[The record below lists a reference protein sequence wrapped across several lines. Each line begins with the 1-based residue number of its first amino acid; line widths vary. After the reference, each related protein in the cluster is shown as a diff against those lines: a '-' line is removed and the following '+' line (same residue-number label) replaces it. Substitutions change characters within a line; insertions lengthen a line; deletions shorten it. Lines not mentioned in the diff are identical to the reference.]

1 MTGSFFLV
9 FFVFRPLDLTNLHT
23 MQVPNES
30 AFSKFFNEKVSLSQ
44 DDIERNS
51 KIVNRF
57 IPEILDAVRETDARK
72 RHPERE
78 IFALDVLHT
87 GNT

>member
-1 MTGSFFLV
+1 
-9 FFVFRPLDLTNLHT
+9 
-23 MQVPNES
+23 MQVPDES
-30 AFSKFFNEKVSLSQ
+30 ALSKFFNEKVSLSQ

-72 RHPERE
+72 RHPERG

-87 GNT
+87 GIT